1 MQSKFLESD
10 SFSTKRI
17 LLFGI
22 NRIQSH
28 PTIDHV
34 KTIDAMHD
42 QFLACGIDEVWFV
55 SICDF
60 LLFDPIIVKLAPHTN
75 AVQLTDTDEITAL
88 QKVLGKK
95 GHIRFLR
102 EYWQFA
108 SVLNKGQ
115 VEYYIEQPFTAK
127 FGPDTRV
134 NIYGEISPLKVLE
147 WLSNKSV

>member
-10 SFSTKRI
+10 SFCAKRI

-34 KTIDAMHD
+34 KQIDEMRE
-42 QFLACGIDEVWFV
+42 QFFACGIDEIWFV

-60 LLFDPIIVKLAPHTN
+60 LLFDPLISRLSPHLN
-75 AVQLTDTDEITAL
+75 AVQLTNADEITAL
-88 QKVLGKK
+88 QTILSKK
-95 GHIRFLR
+95 GHHRFLK

-108 SVLNKGQ
+108 AVVNAGQ

-134 NIYGEISPLKVLE
+134 NIYGEISPDTVLA
-147 WLSNKSV
+147 WLTNKST

>member
-10 SFSTKRI
+10 SFSAKRI
-17 LLFGI
+17 LVFGV

-34 KTIDAMHD
+34 KTIDEMRD
-42 QFLACGIDEVWFV
+42 QFLAYGIDEIHFV
-55 SICDF
+55 SICGF
-60 LLFDPIIVKLAPHTN
+60 LLFDQLMSRLSPHCRAT
-75 AVQLTDTDEITAL
+75 QLSDPDGITAL
-88 QKVLGKK
+88 QQLLGKK
-95 GHIRFLR
+95 GHHRFLQ

-108 SVLNKGQ
+108 AVLNKGQ

-134 NIYGEISPLKVLE
+134 NIYGEISPSKVLE
-147 WLSNKSV
+147 WLSSKVV

>member
-1 MQSKFLESD
+1 MKDNLLESD
-10 SFSTKRI
+10 SFCAKRI
-17 LLFGI
+17 LVFGI

-34 KTIDAMHD
+34 KTIDAMYN
-42 QFLACGIDEVWFV
+42 QFLAHGIDEIHFI
-55 SICDF
+55 SICNF
-60 LLFDPIIVKLAPHTN
+60 LLFDPMMIKLAPQCKSTQ
-75 AVQLTDTDEITAL
+75 VDDVTAL
-88 QKVLGKK
+88 QQMFNKK
-95 GHIRFLR
+95 GHPRYLR

-108 SVLNKGQ
+108 AVVNKQQ

-134 NIYGEISPLKVLE
+134 NIYGEVSPNKVLE

>member
-10 SFSTKRI
+10 FFSEKRI

-34 KTIDAMHD
+34 QKIDAMRD
-42 QFLACGIDEVWFV
+42 QLISAGIDDICFV
-55 SICDF
+55 SVCGF
-60 LLFDPIIVKLAPHTN
+60 LLFDQLMPRLAPNTK
-75 AVQLTDTDEITAL
+75 AVQLNDPNEITAL
-88 QKVLGKK
+88 QKVFGKK
-95 GHIRFLR
+95 GHHAFLQ

-108 SVLNKGQ
+108 AVVNKQQ
-115 VEYYIEQPFTAK
+115 VEYYIEQRFQGK

-134 NIYGEISPLKVLE
+134 HIYDEVGPEKVLE
-147 WLSNKSV
+147 WLSNKSI

>member
-1 MQSKFLESD
+1 MKDNLLESD
-10 SFSTKRI
+10 SFCAKRI
-17 LLFGI
+17 LVFGI

-34 KTIDAMHD
+34 KTIDAMRD
-42 QFLACGIDEVWFV
+42 QFLACGIDEIHFI

-60 LLFDPIIVKLAPHTN
+60 LLFDPIMIKLAPHCKST
-75 AVQLTDTDEITAL
+75 QLTDTTAL
-88 QKVLGKK
+88 QKIFSKK
-95 GHIRFLR
+95 GHPRFLR

-108 SVLNKGQ
+108 AVVNKQQ
-115 VEYYIEQPFTAK
+115 VEFYIEQPFTAK

-134 NIYGEISPLKVLE
+134 NIYGEISPNKVLE